1 MCLCKLTFHEAY
13 TYVCLCA
20 EETLGRLFK
29 SLLLLQV
36 PKGRKKN
43 CTSLSHSRRRQ
54 SLSLT
59 AQRTSPTWWCLNQ
72 PSKFILLSST
82 ILSRFLHKLCSPF
95 NSSVP
100 KQLLLV
106 PRRKLITLRSFLQ
119 HVRHR
124 TVRSRDSASL
134 PSSCV
139 LHLHHR
145 AVHRSFHSSSGACSS
160 HHPFLP

>member
-1 MCLCKLTFHEAY
+1 M
-13 TYVCLCA
+13 
-20 EETLGRLFK
+20 GRLFK
-29 SLLLLQV
+29 SLLLLQI
-36 PKGRKKN
+36 PKGRKTN
-43 CTSLSHSRRRQ
+43 STSFSHSRRRQ

-59 AQRTSPTWWCLNQ
+59 AQWTSPTWWCLKQ

-106 PRRKLITLRSFLQ
+106 TRRKLITLRSFLQ
-119 HVRHR
+119 HVRHW
-124 TVRSRDSASL
+124 TVRSRDSAGL

-145 AVHRSFHSSSGACSS
+145 AVHRSFHSSSGACAFN
-160 HHPFLP
+160 HPFLP